1 MPVVIGVG
9 LTGVEPVI
17 DTIIGELRAYLPA
30 RLAALQAEYGNTV
43 VDGRPQAIPLIEPAN
58 IVFGERA
65 TMSGHPWVELYPV
78 GSDIEDDN
86 VRFID
91 VVHEIA
97 LGIFTSDADEEILTR
112 KLLRYTRG
120 IAETM
125 MARRSAIATLGAG
138 IRLIGRWDYSPTR
151 VAERNVYDR
160 DAFITVRART
170 RENRT

>member
-9 LTGVEPVI
+9 LTGIEPVI

-30 RLAALQAEYGNTV
+30 RLAALEGEFGATPI
-43 VDGRPQAIPLIEPAN
+43 DGKPTAIPLIEPSK

-65 TMSGHPWVELYPV
+65 IMVGHPWVELYPV
-78 GSDIEDDN
+78 GSDVEDDN

-97 LGIFTSDADEEILTR
+97 LGVFTSDADEEILTR

-120 IAETM
+120 IAETL
-125 MARRSAIATLGAG
+125 MARRGAIATLGAG
-138 IRLIGRWDYSPTR
+138 LRLIGRWDYSPTR